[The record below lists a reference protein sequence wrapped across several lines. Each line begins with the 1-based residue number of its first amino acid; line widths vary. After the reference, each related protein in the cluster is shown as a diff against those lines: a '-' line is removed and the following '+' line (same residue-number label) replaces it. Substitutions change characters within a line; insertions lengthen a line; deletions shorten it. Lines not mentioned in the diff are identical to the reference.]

1 MHVRIIIILHIINQV
16 CDLLS
21 RILKLNVS
29 HMLYMCIH
37 KERKCEYTSY
47 NATLAEKVIETITS
61 YCVVLLSV
69 RKSSVVLTCIPV
81 TV

>member
-1 MHVRIIIILHIINQV
+1 MLCAYIKKEK
-16 CDLLS
+16 CD
-21 RILKLNVS
+21 
-29 HMLYMCIH
+29 
-37 KERKCEYTSY
+37 YTIY
-47 NATLAEKVIETITS
+47 NATLAEKVIVTITS